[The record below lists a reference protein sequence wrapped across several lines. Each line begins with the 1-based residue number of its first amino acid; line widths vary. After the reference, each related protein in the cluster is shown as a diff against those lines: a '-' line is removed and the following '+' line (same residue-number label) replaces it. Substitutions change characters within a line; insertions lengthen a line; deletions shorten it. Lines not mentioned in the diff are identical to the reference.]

1 LNRNSSSTHEEDCNE
16 SKIEEKSEFFEP
28 NIYNRQNE
36 QGERIQN
43 VYLLTGYKGRR
54 LNSFINR
61 ISMNAIRGS
70 YLVYTNLEMNQP
82 VERNGNISH
91 RGEEHNHQRFNEEQ
105 HASND
110 EYNINER

>member
-1 LNRNSSSTHEEDCNE
+1 
-16 SKIEEKSEFFEP
+16 
-28 NIYNRQNE
+28 
-36 QGERIQN
+36 
-43 VYLLTGYKGRR
+43 
-54 LNSFINR
+54 
-61 ISMNAIRGS
+61 MNAIRGS

-91 RGEEHNHQRFNEEQ
+91 RGEEHGHQRFNEEQ

>member
-1 LNRNSSSTHEEDCNE
+1 
-16 SKIEEKSEFFEP
+16 
-28 NIYNRQNE
+28 
-36 QGERIQN
+36 
-43 VYLLTGYKGRR
+43 
-54 LNSFINR
+54 
-61 ISMNAIRGS
+61 MNAIRGS